1 LREFLQAFSAIYEQC
16 GDSLRDNGDPKQAV
30 ENYNKAFNILPTELY
45 FRSANILFKKTVLEI
60 MLIEKEG
67 PGEKNALS
75 DGYKGLKMDLMKS
88 MGLLAKHEFIEE
100 EAAKVREEE
109 ERKLAEEG
117 AAKAAEKQK
126 EPGYVADSSNTTCQ
140 DKSESAP
147 RHATDKQYRNVM
159 CLRADISE
167 ALGVLYYTRFHDNL
181 PDAPLLLLDSLKTRL
196 ALGLESSLTTLDH
209 LEKVSQLNSHSIVAA
224 RTQY

>member
-1 LREFLQAFSAIYEQC
+1 
-16 GDSLRDNGDPKQAV
+16 LRDNGDPKQAV

-67 PGEKNALS
+67 PGEKIAQS
-75 DGYKGLKMDLMKS
+75 DGYKGLKMVLMKS

-109 ERKLAEEG
+109 RRKLAEEE
-117 AAKAAEKQK
+117 EKQK
-126 EPGYVADSSNTTCQ
+126 EPVADSSNATCQ

-147 RHATDKQYRNVM
+147 RHATDNQYRNVM
-159 CLRADISE
+159 RLRADISE